1 MIAVVNT
8 PLSTGTP
15 SNLRFA
21 GKSQLNGCELYDRK
35 IQKMARKTRAQER
48 TDDYGKW
55 SLKRSYVCCTR
66 YRSRSWGNYPR
77 RYSDRTNSRF
87 CSSEYHGNW
96 FAWSNF
102 ILWTIPE
109 CWSRLGSS
117 SYSNSLDCW
126 IRNVL
131 QERIEGKTNY
141 WAGNRPPKLILW
153 AGVFA

>member
-1 MIAVVNT
+1 MLGRFKRWLAKLEHKKGQMTMENGLSNALMFVVLVIAVGV
-8 PLSTGTP
+8 G
-15 SNLRFA
+15 
-21 GKSQLNGCELYDRK
+21 
-35 IQKMARKTRAQER
+35 
-48 TDDYGKW
+48 
-55 SLKRSYVCCTR
+55 
-66 YRSRSWGNYPR
+66 GNYPR
-77 RYSDRTNSRF
+77 RYSDRTNSQF

-109 CWSRLGSS
+109 CWSCTCSS